1 MKPIPKFLIE
11 FGPLFTFF
19 IGNWWGK
26 IYWGTGAF
34 MVATVVALVVSWML
48 TGKIAKFPLFSAIF
62 VGIFGGLTI
71 WLHNDIFIKVKVT
84 LINAMLGVTLL
95 GGLQYGKLF
104 LKSIMGEA
112 VNLPLQA
119 WRTLTLRWGVF
130 FLAVAGLNEIIWR
143 NVTTDTWINFKVFG
157 LLGLTLV
164 FALANAPF
172 MARHMIEE
180 DTSSPDKPAA

>member
-19 IGNWWGK
+19 AGNWWGK

-34 MVATVVALVVSWML
+34 MVATVVALAASWML

-84 LINAMLGVTLL
+84 LINALL
-95 GGLQYGKLF
+95 GAYGREGGIYFSKTPYL
-104 LKSIMGEA
+104 EEYPHPPYA
-112 VNLPLQA
+112 VV
-119 WRTLTLRWGVF
+119 GG
-130 FLAVAGLNEIIWR
+130 AG
-143 NVTTDTWINFKVFG
+143 G
-157 LLGLTLV
+157 
-164 FALANAPF
+164 
-172 MARHMIEE
+172 
-180 DTSSPDKPAA
+180 